1 MPSTLGKIR
10 AKNDNAI
17 VQQAHNLHLILDDA
31 LLAFCI
37 IPTIL
42 EMHSLFWVEI
52 FFSQGKISDFFGEL

>member
-17 VQQAHNLHLILDDA
+17 ARQTHNLHLILDDA
-31 LLAFCI
+31 LAFCI